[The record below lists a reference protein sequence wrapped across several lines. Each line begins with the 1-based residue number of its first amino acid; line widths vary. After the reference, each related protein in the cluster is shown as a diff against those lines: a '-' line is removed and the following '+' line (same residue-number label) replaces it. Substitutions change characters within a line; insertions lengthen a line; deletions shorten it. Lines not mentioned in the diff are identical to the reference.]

1 MCVPFRIGEDIYILS
16 LALGLSQSLALGLGL
31 GLGLYIYIYRRS
43 KTANQASSLGRFIK
57 SVNHDGKF
65 TPEGKNANPLFLAL
79 DSGST
84 FYHASMTDERCTMD
98 LGEPFLELRRSLLST
113 TPCLQTIGRMLGF
126 QYNVLEFVKQSDP
139 DVCPELYSP

>member
-1 MCVPFRIGEDIYILS
+1 M
-16 LALGLSQSLALGLGL
+16 
-31 GLGLYIYIYRRS
+31 
-43 KTANQASSLGRFIK
+43 GRFIK

-65 TPEGKNANPLFLAL
+65 TSEGKNANPLFLAL